1 MKVSD
6 LWVLRHAYCCSG
18 QEASKN
24 DAEIQDSDF
33 DTHKL
38 APLDVAQSQAWN
50 RRIEDLL
57 PISLPPISTK
67 IHVRTEFS
75 GAGTAEEALMSS
87 AVLYNSDHNRVPISI
102 DFKSIGDWAPAARQ
116 LSSVNHPSAC
126 QFGDIMGLVPEK
138 LKEKLTEPISEK
150 AIPICQM
157 CLHVIA
163 IHTKYV
169 LFIFGVFG
177 LMV

>member
-1 MKVSD
+1 M
-6 LWVLRHAYCCSG
+6 
-18 QEASKN
+18 
-24 DAEIQDSDF
+24 
-33 DTHKL
+33 
-38 APLDVAQSQAWN
+38 
-50 RRIEDLL
+50 
-57 PISLPPISTK
+57 
-67 IHVRTEFS
+67 RTEFS

-150 AIPICQM
+150 VTISARELRSSC
-157 CLHVIA
+157 
-163 IHTKYV
+163 
-169 LFIFGVFG
+169 G
-177 LMV
+177 LKNRPSVKAATRAVNSMFKKDGGLKVTGACMRGQGDRWMS